1 MKIEVPEGAVQVGQ
15 GEDGRLAVLVSGEGM
30 EGLVMLDPK
39 LYNEGD
45 GQELG
50 AMLWRV
56 LERWVA
62 SRQPLK

>member
-39 LYNEGD
+39 LYNEVD

-56 LERWVA
+56 FERWVA